1 MDNTTQHDN
10 LTPGEAI
17 EAAWSVGKSV
27 QEKLILKK
35 AKKKIAAGKANELSG
50 REIDIC
56 LEAGIDPKTFESN
69 PKYMNRPEVIAA
81 KAAAIKN
88 SGSVAT
94 DQEAITAAKKE
105 VANTTATIEGKK
117 LLIPILAIIAIGLVI
132 YFLSN

>member
-1 MDNTTQHDN
+1 MDNTTSHDN

-17 EAAWSVGKSV
+17 ETAWAVGKSV

-56 LEAGIDPKTFESN
+56 LEAGIDPKTFENN
-69 PKYMNRPEVIAA
+69 PKYMSRPAVIAA

-88 SGSVAT
+88 SGAVET
-94 DQEAITAAKKE
+94 DQDAIAAAKKE
-105 VANTTATIEGKK
+105 VENADTAVQGSK
-117 LLIPILAIIAIGLVI
+117 LLKPVLIIVVIGILI
-132 YFLSN
+132 YLISK

>member
-69 PKYMNRPEVIAA
+69 PKYMSRPEVIAA

-88 SGSVAT
+88 SGAVNT
-94 DQEAITAAKKE
+94 DTEAINAAKKE
-105 VANTTATIEGKK
+105 AANTNDIVEGKK
-117 LLIPILAIIAIGLVI
+117 LLIPIIVIIGIVIVI
-132 YFLSN
+132 YLSNK